1 MKTFKQYIAEALDK
15 PYEYDHLRSIEFES
29 GESEHHY
36 GFKDKNGIPTHVYII
51 HHTGKARKGRAS
63 VVFTDEHGKVDA
75 TGKGT
80 IRHISTVKR
89 IMQDHA
95 KNHPHLKTY
104 MFAASK
110 QYGTSSGGGGRV
122 RLYKKLTD
130 LADGKTKNTKF
141 QTQHNIPI
149 NRDKKGN

>member
-1 MKTFKQYIAEALDK
+1 MLTFKRYIAEALDK

-29 GESEHHY
+29 GESEHRY

-51 HHTGKARKGRAS
+51 HHTGKAKKGRAS
-63 VVFTDEHGKVDA
+63 VVFTDEHDQVDA

-95 KNHPHLKTY
+95 KNHPYLKTY

-110 QYGTSSGGGGRV
+110 QYSTSGGGGRA
-122 RLYKKLTD
+122 RLYTKLTD
-130 LADGKTKNTKF
+130 LAGGKTKNKRTE
-141 QTQHNIPI
+141 TQHNIPI